1 MPIVSSGTESPAP
14 PRRRAAE
21 KIRDAARDL
30 FYSHGIRAVGVDEI
44 VQNAGVTKPSLYRA
58 FGSKD
63 DLAAAYLCD
72 YQEEFWR
79 RFEMTADRHPDNV
92 RAQVLDYFSG
102 LADRASRA
110 EYRGCG
116 LTNAVVEYP
125 DRAHPVRQ
133 VAGSLK
139 EEVRQRLTVMSQ
151 AMNAR
156 DPALLADGLLLLM
169 EGTYIAAQIFG
180 PGGPAG
186 NVAIL
191 ARQVIDANCPPDQ
204 D

>member
-1 MPIVSSGTESPAP
+1 MVSLKTDSPTP

-21 KIRDAARDL
+21 KIRDTARDL

-44 VQNAGVTKPSLYRA
+44 VRNAGVTKPSLYRA
-58 FGSKD
+58 YGSKD

-79 RFEMTADRHPDNV
+79 RFEATADRHPHNV
-92 RAQVLDYFSG
+92 RAQIMAYFTG
-102 LADRASRA
+102 LADRASQA
-110 EYRGCG
+110 DYRGCG

-125 DRAHPVRQ
+125 DQAHPVRQ
-133 VAGSLK
+133 VAGRLK
-139 EEVRQRLTVMSQ
+139 EEVRQRLTVMSR

-169 EGTYIAAQIFG
+169 EGTFIAAQIFG

-186 NVAIL
+186 NVALL
-191 ARQVIDANCPPDQ
+191 ARQIIDANCPPDGA
-204 D
+204 